1 MKIIYSFLIAVLLS
15 PLFSSAQETNIFMD
29 YSNLEVGYFKNGDG
43 EYKLEATESAVLGIN
58 TTVNLSKSIDL
69 IGAVGISKGFD
80 YRFLSSNLG
89 LKLTSNFNIN
99 FGCGMYAIDDARW
112 EPQGLDG
119 EQPSNYEFGLN
130 AGLLWDITDNLGLSI
145 KYNMIEAVA
154 EDRQEGVRKM
164 SINGWALGITFRSN
178 VYQRWKNKNEKKI
191 I

>member
-1 MKIIYSFLIAVLLS
+1 MKFIYSILIAALLT

-29 YSNLEVGYFKNGDG
+29 YSNLEVEYFKNGEGDL
-43 EYKLEATESAVLGIN
+43 KSRDIESAVLGVN
-58 TTVNLSKSIDL
+58 STFNLSKSLDL

-80 YRFLSSNLG
+80 YRFLSSNLA

-130 AGLLWDITDNLGLSI
+130 AGMLWNITDNLGLSI
-145 KYNMIEAVA
+145 KYNMIEAK
-154 EDRQEGVRKM
+154 EEEGVGSM
-164 SINGWALGITFRSN
+164 SINGWALGITFR
-178 VYQRWKNKNEKKI
+178 
-191 I
+191 

>member
-1 MKIIYSFLIAVLLS
+1 MKIIYSLLIAALLS

-29 YSNLEVGYFKNGDG
+29 YSNLEVEYFKNGEGDL
-43 EYKLEATESAVLGIN
+43 KSRDIESAVLGIN
-58 TTVNLSKSIDL
+58 TTFNLSKSLDL

-80 YRFLSSNLG
+80 YRFLSSKLG

-145 KYNMIEAVA
+145 KYNMIEAK
-154 EDRQEGVRKM
+154 EEEEIQSM
-164 SINGWALGITFRSN
+164 SINGWALGITFR
-178 VYQRWKNKNEKKI
+178 
-191 I
+191 

>member
-1 MKIIYSFLIAVLLS
+1 MQKIYFYENHLFTIYNSITFSTILL
-15 PLFSSAQETNIFMD
+15 
-29 YSNLEVGYFKNGDG
+29 
-43 EYKLEATESAVLGIN
+43 
-58 TTVNLSKSIDL
+58 
-69 IGAVGISKGFD
+69 
-80 YRFLSSNLG
+80 RFLSSKLG

-99 FGCGMYAIDDARW
+99 FGCGIYAIDDARW

-164 SINGWALGITFRSN
+164 SINGWALGITFR
-178 VYQRWKNKNEKKI
+178 
-191 I
+191 

>member
-1 MKIIYSFLIAVLLS
+1 MKFIYSILIAALLT

-29 YSNLEVGYFKNGDG
+29 YSNLEVEYFKNGEGDL
-43 EYKLEATESAVLGIN
+43 KSRDIESAVLGVN
-58 TTVNLSKSIDL
+58 STFNLSKSLDL

-80 YRFLSSNLG
+80 YRFLSSNLA

-130 AGLLWDITDNLGLSI
+130 TGMLWNITDNLGLSI
-145 KYNMIEAVA
+145 KYNMIEAK
-154 EDRQEGVRKM
+154 EEGVGSM
-164 SINGWALGITFRSN
+164 SINGWALGITFR
-178 VYQRWKNKNEKKI
+178 
-191 I
+191 